1 MIVDTRVYNVR
12 QVLAHG
18 KSGVGLPIH
27 KSEKTDYYCSV
38 TAIFFFIFIFG
49 ETFQSKTSVLIH
61 CIYVIAFCL

>member
-38 TAIFFFIFIFG
+38 TAIFFLFLFLEKHFKAKLQFLY
-49 ETFQSKTSVLIH
+49 TVYMS
-61 CIYVIAFCL
+61 